1 MDSDNKLWEFPSMLA
16 VKVDS
21 TKRIRLRCAAP
32 GDYYAVEMETA
43 GVIRLRKTAPPAPKR
58 PTTAASA
65 RRAILA
71 SRLDL
76 GGSYEALRAMT
87 RE

>member
-1 MDSDNKLWEFPSMLA
+1 MLA

-21 TKRIRLRCAAP
+21 TKRIRLSCAAP
-32 GDYYAVEMETA
+32 GDYYSVEMENA
-43 GVIRLRKTAPPAPKR
+43 DVIRLRKLAPPARKP

-71 SRLDL
+71 SKLDL
-76 GGSYEALRAMT
+76 GGSYEALRAIT